1 MAKGKKVAKKGKG
14 KKGGNLIFKCAIAKI
29 KGGMGR
35 KEAFAACKKEGGAK
49 APAATAPVA
58 PAKGK

>member
-1 MAKGKKVAKKGKG
+1 MAKGKKVAKG
-14 KKGGNLIFKCAIAKI
+14 KKGKRKANATFMCAMGKI

-49 APAATAPVA
+49 APAETAPVA